1 MGKRCER
8 CNEPGAPVYVI
19 TSTEMEIKVCEECG
33 DEARELLSLAPFL
46 NPGTICIN
54 RIV

>member
-1 MGKRCER
+1 MPSECER
-8 CNEPGAPVYVI
+8 CSQPGAPVYVI

-33 DEARELLSLAPFL
+33 DKARELLSLAGYL
-46 NPGTICIN
+46 NPGTIHVN

>member
-1 MGKRCER
+1 MPNNCER
-8 CNEPGAPVYVI
+8 CDKSGAPSYII

-33 DEARELLSLAPFL
+33 DKARELLSLAGYL
-46 NPGTICIN
+46 NPGTIYVN